1 MKNNVIK
8 ILACALAA
16 AAILAGSILC
26 TGTVEADNTVL
37 CILDYGRVLC

>member
-8 ILACALAA
+8 IVACALAA

-26 TGTVEADNTVL
+26 TGAVESNNTVL
-37 CILDYGRVLC
+37 CIRDFIEVMF